1 MYDSTKIIS
10 MDSYPKSQFINNILT
25 KNSIFILL
33 ILSYCSILKTIK
45 FFILFSYLLQQ
56 DYIMKMFILISF
68 IIFI

>member
-33 ILSYCSILKTIK
+33 ILSYCSISKTTK
-45 FFILFSYLLQQ
+45 FLILFSYLLQQ